1 MRATPQPVSP
11 AAEPPLRRSML
22 PSSLAGPGLSGLTT
36 TSCSFLGE
44 VLSVGSS
51 LLSQG
56 LLGFRDGQSSTVG

>member
-1 MRATPQPVSP
+1 MAGTGDSTRLPAHADAQTEHASQQPG
-11 AAEPPLRRSML
+11 R
-22 PSSLAGPGLSGLTT
+22 PGLTGLTT

-56 LLGFRDGQSSTVG
+56 LLGFRDSQSCTVG